1 MDAVGSSIDNLSAG
15 VIGEH
20 LEFTR
25 MYPSFID
32 KAMEEE
38 NVRAQKTFE
47 YANEV
52 EEIHYNLYQE
62 MLKAV
67 KAKQALKDEPYYV
80 CPVCGNTVAGNAP
93 DVCPICATPG
103 SKFKK
108 IE

>member
-1 MDAVGSSIDNLSAG
+1 MDGVGSNIDNLNAG

-25 MYPSFID
+25 MYPSFIE
-32 KAMEEE
+32 KAAEEQ
-38 NVRAQKTFE
+38 NARAQKSFE

-52 EEIHYNLYQE
+52 EQIHYNLYQE
-62 MLKAV
+62 MLKQI
-67 KAKQALKDEPYYV
+67 KAKQTPKDQPYYV

-93 DVCPICATPG
+93 DICPICGTPG